1 MHNAAGA
8 QGGDADATQ
17 PSSPLHNP
25 WAQPGA
31 TGTPPSPG
39 APAPAPGAA
48 PGAAAGAAFP
58 PLGALGALGAGGLQQ
73 PNPQQLQSML
83 SNPGMQ
89 AMMQQMLSNPQ
100 MMEQII
106 ASNPM
111 LSGNPQVASMLRN
124 PELMQAMADP
134 ANMQAMMQ
142 MQQSMA
148 Q

>member
-17 PSSPLHNP
+17 PSSPLQNP
-25 WAQPGA
+25 WASPA
-31 TGTPPSPG
+31 TAGTPPSPG
-39 APAPAPGAA
+39 GAPAPAPAPAPG
-48 PGAAAGAAFP
+48 AGAAFP
-58 PLGALGALGAGGLQQ
+58 PLGALGALGAGGLQ

-89 AMMQQMLSNPQ
+89 AVMQQMLSNPQ

-124 PELMQAMADP
+124 PEFMQAMADP